1 MILSLK
7 NTIRHLE
14 DTVLTFVNDNR
25 DRSVAVWT
33 ILFSLVAQGFR
44 WFNAYF
50 FHDSLI
56 IHQADG
62 SQQALLGR
70 FLVPFWLL
78 VRGKIATPLLI
89 AFISVCFLCLAN
101 ILIVKL
107 LDIRRRSHI
116 VLLCALVAAS
126 PSITC
131 LYAYF
136 IPSTDIHTLAILLAT
151 GSVWLLCRFRW
162 GWIPASFCLAGSMA
176 LYESYAEVAVLL
188 LFLLVIK
195 DLVQDRK
202 QLLTPGK
209 MRGTAAF
216 LVLGGLLFL
225 AGWVVTARY
234 LSGTGI
240 SKMPTA
246 GDYNSVNRLGDLR
259 FSNLFPLLKGTYVSF
274 LEYVTFPETRTPRLI
289 GALNLLLAVGAC
301 ALAATSTRKPA
312 KIPAIAAAFVLI
324 PLGTNFVY
332 LLTGGLV
339 HCLMVFSFT
348 VLYAGVLMCI
358 EFDLPG
364 NIEKGARR
372 GIHTAARV
380 LSLIALCVIAFNFVV
395 FANQSH
401 LKMALEGQATLSVMT
416 RVIDRM
422 EQAEGYEPGVTPVVI
437 VGDLNKSAVA
447 QDRNGYDTQFGRG
460 PQELRQASQWKGN
473 YFSMTYFQGYES
485 YFKNVLGY
493 PFNGSDTSTMMR
505 FSGMP
510 EVIGM
515 PAFPS
520 QGCVMMLRD
529 TLVVKL
535 SDSGFEV
542 QTNP

>member
-1 MILSLK
+1 MILSPNK
-7 NTIRHLE
+7 IISRLE
-14 DTVLTFVNDNR
+14 ETVLALVNDKRN
-25 DRSVAVWT
+25 RSVAVWT
-33 ILFSLVAQGFR
+33 ILFSLVAHGFR

-56 IHQADG
+56 IYQGDG

-78 VRGKIATPLLI
+78 VRGKIATPLPV
-89 AFISVCFLCLAN
+89 AFFSVCFLCLAN

-107 LDIRRRSHI
+107 LDIKRPPHI
-116 VLLCALVAAS
+116 IALCALVAAS
-126 PSITC
+126 PTVSC

-136 IPSTDIHTLAILLAT
+136 IPSTDIHMLATLLAV
-151 GSVWLLCRFRW
+151 GSVWLLCRFKW

-176 LYESYAEVAVLL
+176 LYESYAEVAVVL

-202 QLLTPGK
+202 QILTQGK
-209 MRGTAAF
+209 MLGTAAY

-225 AGWVVTARY
+225 TGWVVTARY

-240 SKMPTA
+240 ASMPTA
-246 GDYNSVNRLGDLR
+246 GDYNSLHRLGDLR

-274 LEYVTFPETRTPRLI
+274 MEYVTFPETRTPRLI
-289 GALNLLLAVGAC
+289 GALNQLLAVGAF

-312 KIPAIAAAFVLI
+312 KIPAIAAALVLI

-332 LLTGGLV
+332 ILTGGLV

-348 VLYAGVLMCI
+348 VLYAGVLMCM
-358 EFDLPG
+358 EFDLPD
-364 NIEKGARR
+364 NIERGARK

-380 LSLIALCVIAFNFVV
+380 LLLIVLSVVSFNFVV
-395 FANQSH
+395 FANQTH

-422 EQAEGYEPGVTPVVI
+422 EQVEGYDPGVTPVVI
-437 VGDLNKSAVA
+437 VGDLNMSAVA
-447 QDRNGYDTQFGRG
+447 QDRDGYDTQSGRG
-460 PQELRQASQWKGN
+460 PQELRQASKWKGN
-473 YFSMTYFQGYES
+473 HFCMTYSQAYTS

-493 PFNGSDTSTMMR
+493 PFNGCGRATMTR
-505 FSGMP
+505 FSGMT

-515 PAFPS
+515 PSFPS
-520 QGCVMMLRD
+520 QGCVKMLRD

-535 SDSGFEV
+535 SDVGVEDAAG
-542 QTNP
+542 